1 MLHNIQ
7 SLMIRYLWSH
17 IILAK
22 QYTSCRIVPLK
33 HVTQE
38 LYTYTCYLINNIKRK
53 CQCLNKIVYPVFS
66 YVTENLA
73 FGKSVTVSKR
83 YNYKHFDPSLAVDGD
98 VSTDLL
104 KCSLTASG
112 EKEAWLTVDLGEVKN
127 IASISFLHGGC
138 KQFLKRI
145 SHVRN
150 IIKAGSSEIC

>member
-7 SLMIRYLWSH
+7 SLIIRYLWSQ

-38 LYTYTCYLINNIKRK
+38 IYTYTCQLINKIKRK
-53 CQCLNKIVYPVFS
+53 RQCLNKIVYPVFS
-66 YVTENLA
+66 SVTENMA
-73 FGKSVTVSKR
+73 FGKPVTVSRR
-83 YNYKHFDPSLAVDGD
+83 YNNESFDPSLAVDGD

-138 KQFLKRI
+138 KQPLRY
-145 SHVRN
+145 
-150 IIKAGSSEIC
+150 SE